1 MRSVKKSWSTIEDVL
16 EFWRSDYEDHDELK
30 TLLMKKLSL
39 LSKKITDV
47 HALADNIKQM
57 SSKSFAIG
65 DVWYLVESNWFRAA
79 ARYLGIDTKELTAP
93 KEVVITTVATRGS
106 KKDGSTVVT
115 GGNSSS
121 GGGGGGGGNSSNSNT
136 SPRDVASTV
145 ASSAAIV
152 RRDSA
157 RSSDSHPR
165 QSGGGLES
173 RRDSCQSTD
182 SEGHSGG
189 LSGSQQSL
197 VYDEAGMD
205 CFFPGPIDNSPIL
218 KEGSPNDIKAGLAIK
233 KPTKIVFILFFGV
246 F

>member
-1 MRSVKKSWSTIEDVL
+1 
-16 EFWRSDYEDHDELK
+16 
-30 TLLMKKLSL
+30 
-39 LSKKITDV
+39 
-47 HALADNIKQM
+47 M

-115 GGNSSS
+115 GSSNSSS
-121 GGGGGGGGNSSNSNT
+121 GSGNNSSNSNT

-182 SEGHSGG
+182 SEGHAGG

-233 KPTKIVFILFFGV
+233 NPPKKTQQKKP
-246 F
+246 

>member
-115 GGNSSS
+115 GSSNSSS
-121 GGGGGGGGNSSNSNT
+121 GSGGNSSNSNT

-165 QSGGGLES
+165 QSGGLES

-182 SEGHSGG
+182 SEGHAGG

-233 KPTKIVFILFFGV
+233 NPPKKTHLKNPLK
-246 F
+246 